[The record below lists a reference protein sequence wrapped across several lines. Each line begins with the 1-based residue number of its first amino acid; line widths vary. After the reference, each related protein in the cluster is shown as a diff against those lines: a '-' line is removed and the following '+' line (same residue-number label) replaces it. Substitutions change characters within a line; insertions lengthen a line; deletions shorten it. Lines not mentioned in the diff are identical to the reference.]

1 MVGFGFLEYDMSRI
15 DPSFRVCAL
24 LGHPVGHSLSPALHN
39 AAFEALCL
47 PFVYVAH
54 DIEPGHVPQ
63 AIQAA
68 RALGYRGLSVTIPHK
83 VAALACVDEIDP
95 TARAIG
101 CINTIVNEDGRLLG
115 TNSDGLGALD
125 ALRQAHAD
133 PAGKRVVLLGSGGA
147 ARALAMT
154 LAFEARPAEL
164 LLLGV
169 VPEELER
176 LARDVA
182 ERTGAAVSGRA
193 LDEVAL
199 GEAMARA
206 DLLLQCT
213 PVGQYPD
220 TEQSLVPPG
229 LLRPGLTVFDAVYNP
244 RRTRL
249 LRDAA
254 AAGCRVVEG
263 MEMFLGQ
270 AMVQFQLWTGEK
282 PPAEAMRRVV
292 LERL

>member
-1 MVGFGFLEYDMSRI
+1 
-15 DPSFRVCAL
+15 
-24 LGHPVGHSLSPALHN
+24 
-39 AAFEALCL
+39 
-47 PFVYVAH
+47 
-54 DIEPGHVPQ
+54 
-63 AIQAA
+63 
-68 RALGYRGLSVTIPHK
+68 
-83 VAALACVDEIDP
+83 
-95 TARAIG
+95 
-101 CINTIVNEDGRLLG
+101 
-115 TNSDGLGALD
+115 
-125 ALRQAHAD
+125 
-133 PAGKRVVLLGSGGA
+133 
-147 ARALAMT
+147 
-154 LAFEARPAEL
+154 
-164 LLLGV
+164 
-169 VPEELER
+169 
-176 LARDVA
+176 VA

-213 PVGQYPD
+213 PVGQHPD
-220 TEQSLVPPG
+220 AEQSLVPPR

-282 PPAEAMRRVV
+282 PPAEVMRRVV